1 MVTAHPP
8 SLRRGTQADA
18 HGPQHVC
25 SSTFFIDAKL
35 YQKAKH
41 PRRKIIPV
49 GIFAFMQHPLLLA
62 EALFDGNGDGDGST
76 DHGVVACSERA
87 LQIRGI
93 SKKMPLCQWVS
104 SNKNP
109 KEGQSIERK

>member
-1 MVTAHPP
+1 MLEFAKYMVTAHPP

-41 PRRKIIPV
+41 PIPSQII
-49 GIFAFMQHPLLLA
+49 
-62 EALFDGNGDGDGST
+62 
-76 DHGVVACSERA
+76 
-87 LQIRGI
+87 
-93 SKKMPLCQWVS
+93 
-104 SNKNP
+104 
-109 KEGQSIERK
+109 